1 METKWEHYVAMRN
14 NNHIHN
20 SLSWQVASRI
30 QEIEIMTEVEHNRW
44 NLEELILGYRPVT
57 DDEQKMI
64 EKDISLKKKFR
75 EKKIHYDIR
84 AFHDLRPDATGKQ
97 VYVYDLALTQGIPL
111 IVKSCFH

>member
-1 METKWEHYVAMRN
+1 MTIGSKMH
-14 NNHIHN
+14 
-20 SLSWQVASRI
+20 SLGHGQEDWQRYYALSK
-30 QEIEIMTEVEHNRW
+30 QEIEMMTEVEHNRW
-44 NLEELILGYRPVT
+44 NMEELILGYRPVT

-111 IVKSCFH
+111 IVKSCFR